1 MPDLEHKVVSLPI
14 DKNLQGEV
22 DKLVQEGWNLP
33 PGILP
38 IAIYQLVRVKP
49 GTESAAPSGD
59 AHGILQIDDSKI
71 MVIPAGGKAN

>member
-14 DKNLQGEV
+14 DENLQGEV

-38 IAIYQLVRVKP
+38 IAVYQLVRVKP
-49 GTESAAPSGD
+49 DTEQPAPTGQ
-59 AHGILQIDDSKI
+59 ALGKLTVDDSKI
-71 MVIPAGGKAN
+71 MVIPAGTKAN